1 MEYTITTRQENDQ
14 FYAVCKEIPEI
25 GEYRFSSKEE
35 LDKTIYTVFAFVLE
49 HKYRRE
55 GKPVPLPLGIDDSDD
70 VIDVDGVLQAK
81 ILLWNYL
88 VKEDLTA
95 SWLARRADMN
105 RQSVQKIIDFSK
117 SSSFAKVEELLHALG
132 LVAHVTIEKF

>member
-1 MEYTITTRQENDQ
+1 MEYAYTTRQEDGK
-14 FYAVCKEIPEI
+14 FYADCPEIPELSK
-25 GEYRFSSKEE
+25 YSFSSDEDLTKK
-35 LDKTIYTVFAFVLE
+35 LYTYFAYVIE
-49 HKYRRE
+49 RKYRRE
-55 GKPVPLPLGIDDSDD
+55 GKAVPVPPDSSDSKT

-117 SSSFAKVEELLHALG
+117 PSSFGKVEELLHALG

>member
-1 MEYTITTRQENDQ
+1 MVFPPKKSSTR
-14 FYAVCKEIPEI
+14 
-25 GEYRFSSKEE
+25 RFIQS
-35 LDKTIYTVFAFVLE
+35 LRLFLNINTVE
-49 HKYRRE
+49 K
-55 GKPVPLPLGIDDSDD
+55 GKQYLPPLGIDDSDD